1 MFLKYLKIVI
11 IFIFTTTSLN
21 AEQIK
26 VFEFSEDE
34 LKTIKV
40 RKVVIIIKL

>member
-40 RKVVIIIKL
+40 RKVRSDWL